1 VGVSGLR
8 LDLHNHTALSPD
20 GLLSPR
26 ELLVEAAARGISCIA
41 ITDHNTVDGALQA
54 AALAGSDPSLPRVI
68 PGIELSTEAG
78 EVIGLYITEKIPA
91 HLPITE
97 AIKRIRAQGGL
108 VYLPHPYD
116 WPRRGAVD
124 PRQRERVAAQSDIIE
139 VVNGRS
145 LGPWCSRK
153 AYRLARRLD
162 KPQGAGSDA
171 HRAAE
176 VGLVYVLVDALPTRE
191 TLVPLLEQGTVEHE
205 LNPKEYTLNW
215 GFQGLSPLTRARRR
229 LIGTRSSHSAGL

>member
-1 VGVSGLR
+1 MDGSGLR
-8 LDLHNHTALSPD
+8 LDLHNHTAISPD

-26 ELLVEAAARGISCIA
+26 ELLAEAAARGISCIA
-41 ITDHNTVDGALQA
+41 ITDHDTVDGAREA
-54 AALAGSDPSLPRVI
+54 ASLARSDPSLPMVI

-78 EVIGLYITEKIPA
+78 EVIGLYVAEKIPA
-91 HLPITE
+91 RIPIDE

-116 WPRRGAVD
+116 WPRRGAID
-124 PRQRERVAAQSDIIE
+124 PRERERIAAQSDIIE

-153 AYRLARRLD
+153 AYRLAQRLG

-176 VGLVYVLVDALPTRE
+176 VGLVYVVVDALPTRD
-191 TLVPLLEQGTVEHE
+191 TLVSLLEHGTVEHE

-229 LIGTRSSHSAGL
+229 LIGARPSHTADL